1 MSHVE
6 RTDSRVAV
14 VILNWN
20 GRDHLETYLP
30 SVLEHSEPEAD
41 VWVADNGSTDDSLAW
56 LEANHPEVKTIALG
70 RNHGF
75 AEGYN
80 KALAQVDADV
90 YVLLNS
96 DVRIVSRW
104 IEPVLNIMDER
115 GWSVASPLMVQD
127 TDSALCEHAGAA
139 GGWMDKD
146 GFPFCLGR
154 LFQVVE
160 PVDDWHRQN
169 REVFWASGAALFVRK
184 SAWVEAAG
192 LDGDLFAHMEEID
205 LCWRL
210 QNLGHRIG
218 CAGEVAV
225 QHLGGGTLQ
234 SSSPFKTYLNFRNNL
249 IVMVKNRRGLWP
261 LFTFRRMTLDGIAAY
276 RMLSQGQW
284 RQFLAVGK
292 AHGAFYLALPRVLR
306 QRAQLRKHGR
316 YGAEL
321 VGWWDRS
328 VVWAHFVRGIQ
339 RARDL
344 MLPLSQRP

>member
-1 MSHVE
+1 MSHVKQA
-6 RTDSRVAV
+6 DQHVAV

-127 TDSALCEHAGAA
+127 TDSTLCEHAGAA

-160 PVDDWHRQN
+160 TVDDWHRQN

-184 SAWVEAAG
+184 SAWIEAAG

-218 CAGEVAV
+218 CAGEVTV

-249 IVMVKNRRGLWP
+249 IVMVKNRRG
-261 LFTFRRMTLDGIAAY
+261 RMALLHVPQDD
-276 RMLSQGQW
+276 
-284 RQFLAVGK
+284 VGW
-292 AHGAFYLALPRVLR
+292 ARGLPHVVSRTMEAIHRSWEGPWRVLPGVAEGASTAR
-306 QRAQLRKHGR
+306 PIARACEAWG
-316 YGAEL
+316 
-321 VGWWDRS
+321 
-328 VVWAHFVRGIQ
+328 
-339 RARDL
+339 
-344 MLPLSQRP
+344 

>member
-1 MSHVE
+1 MSSQ
-6 RTDSRVAV
+6 TDSPQHVAV

-30 SVLEHSEPEAD
+30 SVLEHTLEEAA

-56 LEANHPEVKTIALG
+56 LEVNHPEVRTIALG
-70 RNHGF
+70 HNWGF

-96 DVRIVSRW
+96 DVRIVMPW
-104 IEPVLNIMDER
+104 IDPVLSVMDEQ
-115 GWSVASPLMVQD
+115 GWSVASPLLVQD
-127 TDSALCEHAGAA
+127 ANPTLCEHAGAA

-154 LFQVVE
+154 LFHEVE
-160 PVDDWHRQN
+160 PVDAWHRQN
-169 REVFWASGAALFVRK
+169 REVFWASGAALFVRR
-184 SAWVEAAG
+184 SAWVEAGG
-192 LDGDLFAHMEEID
+192 LDGALFAHMEEID
-205 LCWRL
+205 FCWRL

-218 CAGEVAV
+218 CAGQVTV

-234 SSSPFKTYLNFRNNL
+234 SASPFKTYLNFRNNL
-249 IVMVKNRRGLWP
+249 IVMVKNRRGAWP
-261 LFTFRRMTLDGIAAY
+261 LFAFRRMTLDGIAAY
-276 RMLSQGQW
+276 RMLLQGQW

-306 QRAQLRKHGR
+306 QRALLRKQASPVG
-316 YGAEL
+316 EL
-321 VGWWDRS
+321 VGWWNQS
-328 VVWAHFVRGIQ
+328 VIWAHFVQGVK

-344 MLPLSQRP
+344 GLPYSDRA

>member
-1 MSHVE
+1 MSNVSHQD
-6 RTDSRVAV
+6 RRVAV

-20 GRDHLETYLP
+20 GRVHLERYLP
-30 SVLEHSEPEAD
+30 SVLEHTLQDAE

-56 LEANHPEVKTIALG
+56 LESNHPEVKTLALG
-70 RNHGF
+70 CNWGF

-80 KALAQVDADV
+80 KALFHVDADV
-90 YVLLNS
+90 HVLLNS

-104 IEPVLNIMDER
+104 VAPVLKVMDER
-115 GWSVASPLMVQD
+115 GWSVASPLLVQD
-127 TDSALCEHAGAA
+127 ANPSLCEHAGAA

-154 LFQVVE
+154 LFNEVE
-160 PVDDWHRQN
+160 PVDAWHQQN

-184 SAWVEAAG
+184 SAWVEVGG
-192 LDGDLFAHMEEID
+192 LDGALFAHMEEID

-210 QNLGHRIG
+210 QNAGHRIG
-218 CAGEVAV
+218 CVGQVSV

-234 SSSPFKTYLNFRNNL
+234 NSSPFKTYLNFRNNL
-249 IVMVKNRRGLWP
+249 IVMVKNRRGAWP
-261 LFTFRRMTLDGIAAY
+261 LFAFRRMTLDGIAAF
-276 RMLSQGQW
+276 RMLSQGEW

-306 QRAQLRKHGR
+306 QRAMLRRLASPK
-316 YGAEL
+316 AEL
-321 VGWWDRS
+321 VGWWSQS
-328 VVWAHFVRGIQ
+328 VIWAHFVQGVN

-344 MLPLSQRP
+344 KLPLSDRS